1 MPQLPVGQTGVTF
14 RDTALADQAAPAY
27 NPRMDGN
34 GTAEPRSLEQLLLAG
49 LGWASLTVEAV
60 DDLADDVARRV
71 GIDRDEMRNAVR
83 DAVASWRAEAE
94 RFGSL
99 PSEASEKAFQRL
111 GLVRREE
118 AEDLALRVA
127 QLEHRVRL
135 LEKPFA

>member
-1 MPQLPVGQTGVTF
+1 VIAAVPVGRTARTA
-14 RDTALADQAAPAY
+14 ALANLPAAY
-27 NPRMDGN
+27 NPDMDGN

-49 LGWASLTVEAV
+49 LGWASLTIDAANDVA
-60 DDLADDVARRV
+60 DDLARRV
-71 GIDRDEMRNAVR
+71 GIERDEMRNAVR

-94 RFGSL
+94 RLGTL

-135 LEKPFA
+135 LEKQSE

>member
-1 MPQLPVGQTGVTF
+1 V
-14 RDTALADQAAPAY
+14 DA
-27 NPRMDGN
+27 N
-34 GTAEPRSLEQLLLAG
+34 GTAESRSFEQLVLAG
-49 LGWASLTVEAV
+49 LGWASLTVEA
-60 DDLADDVARRV
+60 ADDVADDLARRV

-83 DAVASWRAEAE
+83 ETIASWRHEAE
-94 RFGSL
+94 RLGSL

-135 LEKPFA
+135 LEKPSE